1 MARASAFQAEGRG
14 FESRLPLHIFRS
26 ALGPLLRLIAG
37 RPGGFAPGPHVV
49 NRYISARCSAL
60 GARLRLITG
69 MESGGYLRYTIGMSA
84 LIWAILIILIWALLA
99 LYLVFTVVAIFAGAA
114 PIPSTESTVKCMMDL
129 ANIQPGELLL
139 DLGSGDGRILIA
151 GAKRGARCI
160 GFEINPILLWYT
172 RLRARIQGLT
182 SISVHGTNLWDADI
196 KDADILTIYMVPIYM
211 ERLRKKI
218 QAEMKPGSRVISGVY
233 PFPDWEPEKTNG
245 RVYMYRVS

>member
-14 FESRLPLHIFRS
+14 FESRLPLHISHAVLHFPS
-26 ALGPLLRLIAG
+26 GAVPLQRPIAD
-37 RPGGFAPGPHVV
+37 
-49 NRYISARCSAL
+49 
-60 GARLRLITG
+60 
-69 MESGGYLRYTIGMSA
+69 MESGAYLRYTIVMGA
-84 LIWAILIILIWALLA
+84 LSFAILIVFLWVLLVV
-99 LYLVFTVVAIFAGAA
+99 YLVFTIVAIFAGAA
-114 PIPSTESTVKCMMDL
+114 PIPSAESTVKCMMDL

-151 GAKRGARCI
+151 AAKRGARCV
-160 GFEINPILLWYT
+160 GFEINPILLWYS

-182 SISVHGTNLWDADI
+182 SVSAHGTNLWDADI
-196 KDADILTIYMVPIYM
+196 RDADILTIYMVPIFR

>member
-1 MARASAFQAEGRG
+1 
-14 FESRLPLHIFRS
+14 
-26 ALGPLLRLIAG
+26 
-37 RPGGFAPGPHVV
+37 
-49 NRYISARCSAL
+49 
-60 GARLRLITG
+60 
-69 MESGGYLRYTIGMSA
+69 MESGAYLRYTIVMGA
-84 LIWAILIILIWALLA
+84 LTFAILIVFLWVLLVV
-99 LYLVFTVVAIFAGAA
+99 YLVFTIVAIFAGAA
-114 PIPSTESTVKCMMDL
+114 PIPSAESTVKCMMDL

-151 GAKRGARCI
+151 AAKRGARCV
-160 GFEINPILLWYT
+160 GFEINPILLWYS

-182 SISVHGTNLWDADI
+182 SVSAHGTNLWDADI
-196 KDADILTIYMVPIYM
+196 RDADILTIYMVPIFM

>member
-1 MARASAFQAEGRG
+1 
-14 FESRLPLHIFRS
+14 
-26 ALGPLLRLIAG
+26 
-37 RPGGFAPGPHVV
+37 
-49 NRYISARCSAL
+49 
-60 GARLRLITG
+60 
-69 MESGGYLRYTIGMSA
+69 MESDDYLHYTIVMGA
-84 LIWAILIILIWALLA
+84 LTLAILIIFLWALLTV
-99 LYLVFTVVAIFAGAA
+99 YLVFTIFAIFAGSA
-114 PIPSTESTVKCMMDL
+114 PIPSAESTVKCMMDL

-139 DLGSGDGRILIA
+139 DLGSGDGRIIIA

-172 RLRARIQGLT
+172 RLRVRIQGLT